1 MKINQLFTKMMD
13 EETLYKLLKCYNLT
27 SLYDSRMFSKKELE
41 QICTVDKVNAISD
54 ELEKYYLKCKAKLY
68 LSNITT
74 KKCLTILKQVVRL
87 FHFSVESHEKN
98 INNRKVI
105 YYQLTAIKKDDETHM
120 IESNSNGITLKFG

>member
-13 EETLYKLLKCYNLT
+13 EETLHKLLICYNL
-27 SLYDSRMFSKKELE
+27 SGLHDSRMFSKKELE
-41 QICTVDKVNAISD
+41 QFGTVEKVSALTSD
-54 ELEKYYLKCKAKLY
+54 LENFYLKCKAKLY

-87 FHFSVESHEKN
+87 YQFSVESHEKN

-105 YYQLTAIKKDDETHM
+105 YYQLVAIRKDDTHM
-120 IESNSNGITLKFG
+120 IESSLDGITLKFG

>member
-13 EETLYKLLKCYNLT
+13 EETLHKLLLCYNLT
-27 SLYDSRMFSKKELE
+27 GLHDSRMFSKNELE
-41 QICTVDKVNAISD
+41 QLGTVDKVNAITE

-68 LSNITT
+68 LRNITT

-87 FHFSVESHEKN
+87 FQYIVESHEKN

-105 YYQLTAIKKDDETHM
+105 YYQLTTRKNDATHM
-120 IESNSNGITLKFG
+120 IESKSDGITLKFE